1 MKDDKGT
8 EREYAGLWTSSGAG
22 LDRWKSDQVQLG
34 SYLGFGR
41 KKENQKYDDRSKN
54 ENQKYDH
61 KSIPGIVSSNDMGSV
76 RSHLVGEIVGNKS
89 GCWGDSSLK
98 DQTFDFLYFFYFR
111 STCTQ
116 NCDECFQQLEDLVQ
130 CGKGLGRWQ

>member
-8 EREYAGLWTSSGAG
+8 EREYAGLWISSGAG

-34 SYLGFGR
+34 SYLGIGR
-41 KKENQKYDDRSKN
+41 KKENQKYDHRSKK
-54 ENQKYDH
+54 ENQKYDLR
-61 KSIPGIVSSNDMGSV
+61 SIPGVVSSNDMGSV

-98 DQTFDFLYFFYFR
+98 ENKCYLLDFK
-111 STCTQ
+111 ST
-116 NCDECFQQLEDLVQ
+116 
-130 CGKGLGRWQ
+130 